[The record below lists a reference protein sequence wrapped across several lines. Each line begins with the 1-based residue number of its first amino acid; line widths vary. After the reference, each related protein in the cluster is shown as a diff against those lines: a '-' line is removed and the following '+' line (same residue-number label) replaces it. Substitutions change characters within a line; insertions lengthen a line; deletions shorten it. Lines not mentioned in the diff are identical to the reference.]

1 MGPRRSPCAGQ
12 SIVPVFPDPRLHYR
26 RWPLYRAPAIL
37 RPCLPRPYHPKT
49 SLRPSATSAP
59 ASTKS
64 GCVFDLPKLE
74 SEIAQL
80 TEQSQQPGFWDDTRA
95 AQTAM
100 RRLTA
105 LQTQADQ
112 WSSLAKRA
120 ADLQELLQLA
130 TEEGEHDLVEEVA
143 ADTARLRHELD
154 KIELSLMLSGSHD
167 ASNAIIS
174 VHAREGGTEAQ
185 DWAQMLM
192 RMYLRWAEDHDYATE
207 ILDLTEGDEAGIKS
221 ATFLVKGLNAYGY
234 AQAEAGAHRLVR
246 LSPFDASHRRHTSF
260 ALVEVLPELEDEA
273 EVEINPDEIEE
284 DFYRA
289 TGAGGQNV
297 NKTSTAVR
305 LRHLPTGIVVT
316 CQNERSQLQNRE
328 TAMRI
333 LRARLW
339 EIEEERRAAEQ
350 ARLKGE
356 HVSTGW
362 GSQIRSYV
370 LHPYNLVKDHRTGY
384 EDTNPAAVLDGHI
397 DGFIEAYLR
406 WKIGENAS

>member
-1 MGPRRSPCAGQ
+1 
-12 SIVPVFPDPRLHYR
+12 L
-26 RWPLYRAPAIL
+26 
-37 RPCLPRPYHPKT
+37 
-49 SLRPSATSAP
+49 
-59 ASTKS
+59 TKS
-64 GCVFDLPKLE
+64 GCVFDLPKLD

-95 AQTAM
+95 AQVTM

-105 LQTQADQ
+105 LQDQ
-112 WSSLAKRA
+112 VDRWRGLGKRA
-120 ADLQELLQLA
+120 TDLQELLQLA
-130 TEEGEHDLVEEVA
+130 TEEGENDLVEEVA

-167 ASNAIIS
+167 AANAILS

-192 RMYLRWAEDHDYATE
+192 RMYLRWAEDHDYGTE

-221 ATFLVKGLNAYGY
+221 VTILIKGLNAYGY
-234 AQAEAGAHRLVR
+234 AHAEAGAHRLVR

-260 ALVEVLPELEDEA
+260 ALVEVLPELEDEG
-273 EVEINPDEIEE
+273 EIEINPDDIEE
-284 DFYRA
+284 DFYRS

-316 CQNERSQLQNRE
+316 CQNERSQIQNRE

-356 HVSTGW
+356 HVSAGW

-384 EDTNPAAVLDGHI
+384 EDTNPTAVLDGHI

>member
-1 MGPRRSPCAGQ
+1 
-12 SIVPVFPDPRLHYR
+12 
-26 RWPLYRAPAIL
+26 
-37 RPCLPRPYHPKT
+37 LP
-49 SLRPSATSAP
+49 S
-59 ASTKS
+59 
-64 GCVFDLPKLE
+64 LE
-74 SEIAQL
+74 SEITRL
-80 TEQSQQPGFWDDTRA
+80 SEESQQPGFWDDSRH
-95 AQTAM
+95 AQKTM

-105 LQTQADQ
+105 LQEQVDR
-112 WSSLAKRA
+112 WRGMSRRA
-120 ADLQELLQLA
+120 TDLDELLQLA
-130 TEEGEHDLVEEVA
+130 VEENDEGIVA
-143 ADTARLRHELD
+143 EVSGDATRLLRELD
-154 KIELSLMLSGSHD
+154 SLELSLMLSGTHD
-167 ASNAIIS
+167 ASNAILS

-192 RMYLRWAEDHDYATE
+192 RMYLRWAEDRKYGTE
-207 ILDLTEGDEAGIKS
+207 ILDMMEGDEAGIKS
-221 ATFLVKGLNAYGY
+221 VTILMKGLNAYGY
-234 AQAEAGAHRLVR
+234 ARSEAGTHRLVR
-246 LSPFDASHRRHTSF
+246 LSPFDAAHRRHTSF
-260 ALVEVLPELEDEA
+260 ALVEVLPELEDEG
-273 EVEINPDEIEE
+273 EVVLNPDEIEE

-316 CQNERSQLQNRE
+316 CQNERSQVQNRE

-339 EIEEERRAAEQ
+339 EIEEARRAEEQ

-370 LHPYNLVKDHRTGY
+370 LHPYNLVKDHRTGH
-384 EDTNPAAVLDGHI
+384 EDTNPSAVLDGNI

-406 WKIGENAS
+406 WKINAN

>member
-1 MGPRRSPCAGQ
+1 
-12 SIVPVFPDPRLHYR
+12 
-26 RWPLYRAPAIL
+26 
-37 RPCLPRPYHPKT
+37 
-49 SLRPSATSAP
+49 
-59 ASTKS
+59 
-64 GCVFDLPKLE
+64 
-74 SEIAQL
+74 
-80 TEQSQQPGFWDDTRA
+80 
-95 AQTAM
+95 M

-105 LQTQADQ
+105 LQGQADQ
-112 WSSLAKRA
+112 WRGLSKRA
-120 ADLQELLQLA
+120 ADLRELLQLA
-130 TEEGEHDLVEEVA
+130 TEEGEDDLVEEVA
-143 ADTARLRHELD
+143 ADTVRLRHELD

-167 ASNAIIS
+167 ASNAIMS

-260 ALVEVLPELEDEA
+260 ALVEVLPELEDEG
-273 EVEINPDEIEE
+273 EIEINPDEVEE

-370 LHPYNLVKDHRTGY
+370 LHPYNLVKDHRTGH

-406 WKIGENAS
+406 WKIGDSAS

>member
-1 MGPRRSPCAGQ
+1 MTR
-12 SIVPVFPDPRLHYR
+12 
-26 RWPLYRAPAIL
+26 
-37 RPCLPRPYHPKT
+37 
-49 SLRPSATSAP
+49 
-59 ASTKS
+59 S
-64 GCVFDLPKLE
+64 GCVFDLPGIE
-74 SEIAQL
+74 SEINL
-80 TEQSQQPGFWDDTRA
+80 LSEQSQQPAFWDDTRS
-95 AQTAM
+95 AQKIM
-100 RRLTA
+100 RRLTL
-105 LQTQADQ
+105 LQDQLDQ
-112 WSSLAKRA
+112 WRGMSRRA
-120 ADLQELLQLA
+120 NDLDEMRQLA
-130 TEEGEHDLVEEVA
+130 VDENDDSIIAEVS
-143 ADTARLRHELD
+143 ADATRLLHELD
-154 KIELSLMLSGSHD
+154 TVELSLMLSGKHD

-192 RMYLRWAEDHDYATE
+192 RMYLRWAEDRKYGTE
-207 ILDLTEGDEAGIKS
+207 ILDMMDGDEAGIKS
-221 ATFLVKGLNAYGY
+221 VTILLKGLNAFGY
-234 AQAEAGAHRLVR
+234 ARAEAGTHRLVR
-246 LSPFDASHRRHTSF
+246 LSPFDAAHRRHTSF
-260 ALVEVLPELEDEA
+260 ALVEVLPELEDEGDI
-273 EVEINPDEIEE
+273 VLNPDDVEE

-339 EIEEERRAAEQ
+339 EIEEARRAEEQ

-370 LHPYNLVKDHRTGY
+370 LHPYNLVKDHRTGH
-384 EDTNPAAVLDGHI
+384 EDTNPSAVLDGSI
-397 DGFIEAYLR
+397 FGFIEAYLR
-406 WKIGENAS
+406 WKINAN

>member
-1 MGPRRSPCAGQ
+1 
-12 SIVPVFPDPRLHYR
+12 
-26 RWPLYRAPAIL
+26 
-37 RPCLPRPYHPKT
+37 
-49 SLRPSATSAP
+49 
-59 ASTKS
+59 
-64 GCVFDLPKLE
+64 
-74 SEIAQL
+74 
-80 TEQSQQPGFWDDTRA
+80 
-95 AQTAM
+95 M

-120 ADLQELLQLA
+120 DDLRELLQLA
-130 TEEGEHDLVEEVA
+130 TEEGENDLVEEVA

-154 KIELSLMLSGSHD
+154 QIELSLMLSGSHD
-167 ASNAIIS
+167 ASNAILS

-221 ATFLVKGLNAYGY
+221 TTFLIKGLNAYGY

-260 ALVEVLPELEDEA
+260 ALVEVLPELEDEG
-273 EVEINPDEIEE
+273 EVEINPDDIEE
-284 DFYRA
+284 DFYRS

-370 LHPYNLVKDHRTGY
+370 LHPYNLVKDHRTGH

-406 WKIGENAS
+406 WKIGESAS